1 MRSFMA
7 GGYRHVFYGYH
18 NIKEVKAFLDIVG
31 RNPELAKEYSEMA
44 EKVRRNSR
52 RGFTL
57 W

>member
-1 MRSFMA
+1 MRSYMA
-7 GGYRHVFYGYH
+7 GGYRHVFYEYH
-18 NIKEVKAFLDIVG
+18 DIKNTKSFLEIMD
-31 RNPELAKEYSEMA
+31 RNPELSKQYSEMA